1 MWNFQVFLFLSP
13 LKYFFLLIMCFLIT
27 FFLHS
32 SLQESTTPIKAF
44 FFVFLTD
51 VIVVFV
57 HVCGKYPQKSFIQIW
72 QLSKYVVTFL
82 FLCLFMIQFFFM
94 FHL

>member
-13 LKYFFLLIMCFLIT
+13 LKCFFLLIMCFLIT

-44 FFVFLTD
+44 FFVFLID
-51 VIVVFV
+51 IIVVFV
-57 HVCGKYPQKSFIQIW
+57 HVCGEYPQKSFMQIW